1 MTSKDKGNIALGR
14 AIQYFTSKGYSVLLP
29 LNDAQDYDLA
39 FDDGNK
45 IQTVQVKYTSQT
57 LTSGNYHFKLIVC
70 GHLDKNGNN
79 YEKVPDYTKIDYY
92 FVTTS
97 QLDDYLIPTQDICNK
112 KSYTLNNGSIQYKIM
127 SY

>member
-39 FDDGNK
+39 FDDGQGIK
-45 IQTVQVKYTSQT
+45 TVQVKYTSQI

-70 GHLDKNGNN
+70 GHKSKEGVN
-79 YEKVPDYTKIDYY
+79 YEKIPDYTKIDYY
-92 FVTTS
+92 FITTG
-97 QLDDYLIPTQDICNK
+97 QLEDYFIPTQDICNK
-112 KSYTLNNGSIQYKIM
+112 KTYTLNKSSLIYKL
-127 SY
+127 